1 MNEVI
6 KAITERRSHRVY
18 LSEQLK
24 EEHLSA
30 ILKAGAFAPS
40 GMNAQPWRFTVVQN
54 KELLGKVNAAC
65 KKVML
70 ASGIE
75 RLIASAKNPDS
86 SAFYAAPALI
96 IVSADKSAVTPVEDC
111 AIALGYM
118 FVAAESLGIGSCWIN
133 AVKGALESP
142 EGKALKNELQI
153 PESFKVYC
161 SGAFGYKSAK
171 PSAAPRK
178 EGIVSILK

>member
-24 EEHLSA
+24 EEHLTA

-40 GMNAQPWRFTVVQN
+40 GMNAQPWRFTVVS
-54 KELLGKVNAAC
+54 KKSLLDKLNDAC

-96 IVSADKSAVTPVEDC
+96 IVSADKSSVTPVEDC

-133 AVKGALESP
+133 AVKGALESL

>member
-24 EEHLSA
+24 EEHLTA

-40 GMNAQPWRFTVVQN
+40 GMNAQPWIFTVVS
-54 KELLGKVNAAC
+54 KKSLLDKLNDAC

-96 IVSADKSAVTPVEDC
+96 IVSADKSSVTPVEDC

>member
-6 KAITERRSHRVY
+6 KAITERRSHRAY
-18 LSEQLK
+18 MPEQLK
-24 EEHLSA
+24 EDHLAA

-40 GMNAQPWRFTVVQN
+40 GMNAQPWRFTVVQKKTQLDKLN
-54 KELLGKVNAAC
+54 DAC

-70 ASGIE
+70 DSGIE
-75 RLIASAKNPDS
+75 RLVAAAKNPNS
-86 SAFYAAPALI
+86 SAFYSAPVLV
-96 IVSADKSAVTPVEDC
+96 IVSADKSSVTPVEDC

-142 EGKALKNELQI
+142 DGKALKSELQI

-178 EGIVSILK
+178 EGMVSILK

>member
-6 KAITERRSHRVY
+6 KAIAGRRSHRTY
-18 LSEQLK
+18 LPEQLK
-24 EEHLSA
+24 EEHLTA
-30 ILKAGAFAPS
+30 ILKAGSFAPS
-40 GMNAQPWRFTVVQN
+40 GMNAQPWRFTVVS
-54 KELLGKVNAAC
+54 KKALLDKLNDAC

-133 AVKGALESP
+133 AVKGALEAP
-142 EGKALKNELQI
+142 EGKALKSELQI
-153 PESFKVYC
+153 PDSFKVYC
-161 SGAFGYKSAK
+161 CGAFGYKSAK

-178 EGIVSILK
+178 EGIISILN